1 MKLLQALG
9 AWDHGKGDGRSSWPS
24 EKPKQH
30 SPMPSDPAHVG
41 ILYLAYVGSSSKSN
55 QPVDTGPRRCVL

>member
-24 EKPKQH
+24 EKPKQY
-30 SPMPSDPAHVG
+30 SPNA
-41 ILYLAYVGSSSKSN
+41 
-55 QPVDTGPRRCVL
+55 Q

>member
-9 AWDHGKGDGRSSWPS
+9 AWDHGRGDGRPSWSS
-24 EKPKQH
+24 EKPKQY
-30 SPMPSDPAHVG
+30 STMPSDPAHLG

-55 QPVDTGPRRCVL
+55 QPVNSGPRRCVL